1 MREGEGESKKERERM
16 REGEGESKKEE
27 RGKKR
32 RKSQQ
37 QNCVGSNPTQG
48 SSSSL
53 ERAVLGKE
61 KKKSCPECS

>member
-1 MREGEGESKKERERM
+1 M